1 MLISKKVTVTSLLIF
16 SSLIISS
23 CGQAP
28 AEKGDT
34 LRKPSVRIVNIS
46 PTADKEVFDLLP
58 KGANNFTIVSKVKS
72 TEVSISGYVNFDD
85 CSTEA
90 TGNMLMNGV
99 SSVHRYINSGTGE
112 AVSKDN
118 GPWYDIVSPKAA
130 NSIILSP
137 MFVMQNTVVVDN
149 GVACSVSMLSELAS
163 VDKNSLNN
171 EKTLVWDYKRTAD
184 FAEAQG
190 ILVGKKTFKALGA
203 TDLEI
208 AMQTDLIKSLFTV
221 VPKTTMEKEKFV
233 ITKTGKDIKIEVYRT
248 DTDVDV
254 PFITYTFTPTAKV
267 NVVPVPY
274 KTWYEELS
282 TDFKASG
289 LDFDEYIR
297 QKD

>member
-1 MLISKKVTVTSLLIF
+1 MINSKKVSLVTLLIL
-16 SSLIISS
+16 SSLFISGCAQVS
-23 CGQAP
+23 DKKSDNP
-28 AEKGDT
+28 RRT
-34 LRKPSVRIVNIS
+34 SVKIVNIS
-46 PTADKEVFDLLP
+46 PTADREVFDLLP

-72 TEVSISGYVNFDD
+72 TEVSVSGYVNFDD

-90 TGNMLMNGV
+90 TGNMLLNGV

-118 GPWYDIVSPKAA
+118 GPWNDIISPKAENA
-130 NSIILSP
+130 IILSP
-137 MFVMQNTVVVDN
+137 MFAIQNTVAVGN

-171 EKTLVWDYKRTAD
+171 EKTLVWDFERAAA

-203 TDLEI
+203 TDSEI
-208 AMQTDLIKSLFTV
+208 VLQTELIKSLFTV
-221 VPKTTMEKEKFV
+221 NPKNIMEKEKFV
-233 ITKTGKDIKIEVYRT
+233 LTKTDKDIKIEVYNIT
-248 DTDVDV
+248 DTDSYE
-254 PFITYTFTPTAKV
+254 PFITYIFTPTAKV

-274 KTWYEELS
+274 KTWYEELN
-282 TDFKASG
+282 TDFLASG

-297 QKD
+297 TI

>member
-1 MLISKKVTVTSLLIF
+1 MINSKKIAFGSLLIL
-16 SSLIISS
+16 SSLFISS
-23 CGQAP
+23 CAQVPDKKSDNPG
-28 AEKGDT
+28 
-34 LRKPSVRIVNIS
+34 KPTVRIVNIS
-46 PTADKEVFDLLP
+46 PTADREVFDLLP
-58 KGANNFTIVSKVKS
+58 KGANNFTIVSKLKS
-72 TEVSISGYVNFDD
+72 TEVSISGYINFDD
-85 CSTEA
+85 CTTEA

-118 GPWYDIVSPKAA
+118 GPWIDIVSPKAE

-137 MFVMQNTVVVDN
+137 MFVMQNTVVDSN

-163 VDKNSLNN
+163 VDKNSLGN

-190 ILVGKKTFKALGA
+190 LLVGKKVFKALGG
-203 TDLEI
+203 TDLDI
-208 AMQTDLIKSLFTV
+208 ATYTDLLKSLFTV
-221 VPKTTMEKEKFV
+221 NPKTTMKMEKFI
-233 ITKTGKDIKIEVYRT
+233 ITKTGRDIIIEVYNIT
-248 DTDVDV
+248 DTDANE

-274 KTWYEELS
+274 KTWYEELN
-282 TDFKASG
+282 TDFIASG

-297 QKD
+297 K